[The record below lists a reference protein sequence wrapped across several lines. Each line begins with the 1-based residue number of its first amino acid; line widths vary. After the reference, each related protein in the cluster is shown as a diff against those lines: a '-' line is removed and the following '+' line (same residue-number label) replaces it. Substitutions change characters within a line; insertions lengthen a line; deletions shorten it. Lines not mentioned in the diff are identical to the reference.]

1 MKEASAQFFVM
12 GFVAGHGELTAITPL
27 HLRCA
32 EEESRERALQT
43 RCRRAEQRVSVVEHV
58 AGAHR
63 SFEVAASKRLSLIA
77 GVPMNQR
84 TNRPPEVPVKSEPVT
99 LVNLFKVPPGES
111 EQFLE
116 RWKDNARVMI
126 GQPGFIRLRL
136 LRSLVDDAEMR
147 YINVA
152 EWASGADLERGYAN
166 PEWQASV
173 QRLLKDPDLHVTAQP
188 RVYEVAWELH
198 PGDDLS

>member
-1 MKEASAQFFVM
+1 
-12 GFVAGHGELTAITPL
+12 
-27 HLRCA
+27 
-32 EEESRERALQT
+32 
-43 RCRRAEQRVSVVEHV
+43 
-58 AGAHR
+58 
-63 SFEVAASKRLSLIA
+63 
-77 GVPMNQR
+77 MNQR
-84 TNRPPEVPVKSEPVT
+84 TNRPPEVPVKSGSVT
-99 LVNLFKVPPGES
+99 LVNLFKVPPAES

-136 LRSLVDDAEMR
+136 LRSLIDDAEMR

-152 EWASGADLERGYAN
+152 EWASGADLERGYPN

-188 RVYEVAWELH
+188 RVYEVALELR

>member
-1 MKEASAQFFVM
+1 
-12 GFVAGHGELTAITPL
+12 
-27 HLRCA
+27 
-32 EEESRERALQT
+32 
-43 RCRRAEQRVSVVEHV
+43 
-58 AGAHR
+58 
-63 SFEVAASKRLSLIA
+63 
-77 GVPMNQR
+77 MNQR
-84 TNRPPEVPVKSEPVT
+84 TNRPPEVPVKSGSVT

-136 LRSLVDDAEMR
+136 LRSLIDDAEMR

-188 RVYEVAWELH
+188 RLRGRLGTASRRRSIVKEARAPAHGNRTIAPEF
-198 PGDDLS
+198 SI

>member
-1 MKEASAQFFVM
+1 
-12 GFVAGHGELTAITPL
+12 
-27 HLRCA
+27 
-32 EEESRERALQT
+32 
-43 RCRRAEQRVSVVEHV
+43 
-58 AGAHR
+58 
-63 SFEVAASKRLSLIA
+63 
-77 GVPMNQR
+77 MNQR

-99 LVNLFKVPPGES
+99 LVNLFKGPPGES

-166 PEWQASV
+166 PQWQASV
-173 QRLLKDPDLHVTAQP
+173 QRLLKDPDLHVTAQR
-188 RVYEVAWELH
+188 RV
-198 PGDDLS
+198 

>member
-1 MKEASAQFFVM
+1 
-12 GFVAGHGELTAITPL
+12 
-27 HLRCA
+27 
-32 EEESRERALQT
+32 
-43 RCRRAEQRVSVVEHV
+43 
-58 AGAHR
+58 
-63 SFEVAASKRLSLIA
+63 
-77 GVPMNQR
+77 MNQR
-84 TNRPPEVPVKSEPVT
+84 TNRPPEVPVKSGSVT

-136 LRSLVDDAEMR
+136 LRSLIDD
-147 YINVA
+147 A

-166 PEWQASV
+166 LEWQASV
-173 QRLLKDPDLHVTAQP
+173 QRSLKDPDLHVTAQP
-188 RVYEVAWELH
+188 RVYEVALELR

>member
-1 MKEASAQFFVM
+1 
-12 GFVAGHGELTAITPL
+12 
-27 HLRCA
+27 
-32 EEESRERALQT
+32 
-43 RCRRAEQRVSVVEHV
+43 
-58 AGAHR
+58 
-63 SFEVAASKRLSLIA
+63 
-77 GVPMNQR
+77 MNQR
-84 TNRPPEVPVKSEPVT
+84 TNRPPEVPVKSGSVT

-136 LRSLVDDAEMR
+136 LRSLIDDAEMR

-166 PEWQASV
+166 PRVASV
-173 QRLLKDPDLHVTAQP
+173 RATLAQRPGPPRNRPTARLRGRLGTASRRRSIVKEARAP
-188 RVYEVAWELH
+188 AHGNRTIAPEF
-198 PGDDLS
+198 SI

>member
-1 MKEASAQFFVM
+1 
-12 GFVAGHGELTAITPL
+12 
-27 HLRCA
+27 
-32 EEESRERALQT
+32 
-43 RCRRAEQRVSVVEHV
+43 
-58 AGAHR
+58 
-63 SFEVAASKRLSLIA
+63 
-77 GVPMNQR
+77 MNQR
-84 TNRPPEVPVKSEPVT
+84 TNRPPEVPVKSGSVT

-136 LRSLVDDAEMR
+136 LRSLIDDAEMR

-152 EWASGADLERGYAN
+152 EWASGADLEPGYPN

-188 RVYEVAWELH
+188 RLRGRLGTASRRRSIVKEARAPAGTEPSRRSFPSEAKERRQSRCQTARRPSLSFLSGPAGARKDHPSEIEVRRDAAAAVAKSPNKL
-198 PGDDLS
+198 